1 MHADS
6 YTHTSLHTHGDS
18 DSPSNIAPR
27 TVREESAEEMGAGG
41 GVAAVWQVWEG
52 GQVLEAG
59 AGRSSVRSGGWAQ
72 GRVTL
77 SLSMWLLSG
86 PFHCMMSF
94 PRSRRKTSP
103 RLKLFQDISTWGAM
117 GQAQTPLR
125 SCPSSI
131 NLSPTPSLP
140 LTPPQ
145 PLPSA
150 QTGQWIGGEE
160 AVLPEPWLMPTSP
173 ATTFLLPFTWSS
185 RWMS

>member
-1 MHADS
+1 
-6 YTHTSLHTHGDS
+6 
-18 DSPSNIAPR
+18 
-27 TVREESAEEMGAGG
+27 MGAGG
-41 GVAAVWQVWEG
+41 GAAAVWQVWEG
-52 GQVLEAG
+52 ARCWGQERGG
-59 AGRSSVRSGGWAQ
+59 AGWDFGWAAQ
-72 GRVTL
+72 GGVTL
-77 SLSMWLLSG
+77 SLSMRLLSG

-125 SCPSSI
+125 LCPSSI

-150 QTGQWIGGEE
+150 QAKQWVGGEE
-160 AVLPEPWLMPTSP
+160 TVRPEPWLVPTSP
-173 ATTFLLPFTWSS
+173 ATTFLLPLTWSS